1 MPDPSSEPRKAASG
15 HDVIKTTA
23 RPSVPASKAPSPPPV
38 ESPHMPQ
45 HVIRLY
51 FPFFEDTES
60 AVQLMNEIYALTEQ
74 YRTDSDG
81 DSVLMIHLPVDQR
94 NVVLRMRGTLRDP
107 INLVDVLR
115 HKVAPESVQL
125 ESA

>member
-1 MPDPSSEPRKAASG
+1 MPDSPAEPRKAASG

-23 RPSVPASKAPSPPPV
+23 RPNVPANKAPTPPPV
-38 ESPHMPQ
+38 ESSHTPH

-51 FPFFEDTES
+51 LPLIEDPES
-60 AVQLMNEIYALTEQ
+60 AVQFMNEIYAITEQ
-74 YRTDSDG
+74 YRTDVDG

-94 NVVLRMRGTLRDP
+94 NIVLRMRGTLRDP

-115 HKVAPESVQL
+115 HKVSPEAVQL